1 MSFDTELSSKR
12 KTFLYLY
19 QICPLID
26 VIHKIYDLKR
36 RLENEDLIEWYVS
49 IFPFRRSTNRIYMEW
64 FAREYCVMSRI
75 SGSNWR
81 EFKDRARRLGRWQW
95 GHIMPWALLPSHVTA
110 SEINLFIHRQSLI
123 QHGQHGSVFKTIS
136 TMYDPDPNLVHNRMA
151 ISNVHYQCI

>member
-1 MSFDTELSSKR
+1 MSFETELSSKR

-19 QICPLID
+19 QVCPLID
-26 VIHKIYDLKR
+26 VIHKIYDMKR
-36 RLENEDLIEWYVS
+36 RLENEDLVQWHVS
-49 IFPFRRSTNRIYMEW
+49 IFPFRKSTNRTYMEW

-75 SGSNWR
+75 SGSNWH
-81 EFKDRARRLGRWQW
+81 EFKNTARRLGRWQW

-151 ISNVHYQCI
+151 ISNVPYQCI

>member
-49 IFPFRRSTNRIYMEW
+49 IFPFRKSTNQTYMEW

-81 EFKDRARRLGRWQW
+81 EFKGRARRSGRWQW
-95 GHIMPWALLPSHVTA
+95 GHIMPWVKLPSHITT
-110 SEINLFIHRQSLI
+110 SEINLFIHGQPPI
-123 QHGQHGSVFKTIS
+123 QRLQGSVFKTIS
-136 TMYDPDPNLVHNRMA
+136 TMYDPDPDLVQNRMA
-151 ISNVHYQCI
+151 ASNVHYQCI